1 MKGFPNQ
8 ISNVQKLANG
18 LRVLKD
24 LTDAG
29 QVADDSSF
37 GEALLWEGVINP
49 GRSGG
54 DVRSYLTQ
62 MSLRSP
68 MNQSH
73 RRSARGIKEFFVRT
87 GLAERT
93 CDDFIVSELGNAL
106 VSSLVRSD
114 NDGFIQ
120 NWKHAMMNAVAE
132 HEQGVSHP
140 YRIMLRLLKERPGT
154 SRALCALALEAR
166 NDSDSEFK
174 RILGLRDLDDEEA
187 IRNSIGATQSNWNN
201 AKKILPSIAEQIGDV
216 AKNGNGLFYVGEQVA
231 ADYLAPNRHR
241 REEPRWERARPTS
254 AESIAAW
261 RGSDES
267 DEGDPLVSV
276 STSHGAQI
284 RAERTE
290 RHNGIVR
297 AFARNVVGSPSFW
310 EDPIDCLALVGGVAL
325 LAEVKTLDGSP
336 SDERRQVR
344 TAAGQL
350 LYYEFF
356 SMPEELTG
364 GDFAVEKLA
373 VFESQPSDGHIAWLI
388 SLGIAP
394 IWTIRGAFATRA
406 DVAARLK
413 DYVEFVDS

>member
-8 ISNVQKLANG
+8 ISNVQKLADG
-18 LRVLKD
+18 LRVLKE
-24 LTDAG
+24 LADAG

-37 GEALLWEGVINP
+37 GEALLWAGVISP

-54 DVRSYLTQ
+54 DVRSYLSR
-62 MSLRSP
+62 MSRRAPS
-68 MNQSH
+68 NQSH
-73 RRSARGIKEFFVRT
+73 RTSARGVKEFFVRA

-93 CDDFIVSELGNAL
+93 GDAFTVSELGNAL

-120 NWKHAMMNAVAE
+120 NWKRAMMNAVAE
-132 HEQGVSHP
+132 DDQGVSHP

-154 SRALCALALEAR
+154 PRALCALALEAR
-166 NDSDSEFK
+166 NDSESEFE

-216 AKNGNGLFYVGEQVA
+216 AKSGDSLFYVGEQIA
-231 ADYLAPNRHR
+231 ADHLAPNRHR
-241 REEPRWERARPTS
+241 REEPRWGRARPTS

-267 DEGDPLVSV
+267 DEGVPLVWV
-276 STSHGAQI
+276 STSHGVQL

-297 AFARNVVGSPSFW
+297 AFARGVVGATAFW
-310 EDPIDCLALVGGVAL
+310 EDPIDCLAQVGGVAL

-364 GDFAVEKLA
+364 EDFAVEKLA
-373 VFESQPSDGHIAWLI
+373 VFESQPSAEHVDWLI

-394 IWTIRGAFATRA
+394 IWMIGGAFSTRP